1 MNRILVTRITR
12 HFLGALLLI
21 ASGAALAQDFTL
33 DQSVIAPGG
42 ESSAGGDW
50 TLDATLGQPAAGVAE
65 GDDFVLF
72 AGFWVPD
79 SVEAPQREVLFA
91 DGFEG
96 DNP

>member
-1 MNRILVTRITR
+1 MNRILVTQINW
-12 HFLGALLLI
+12 HFLGALLML
-21 ASGAALAQDFTL
+21 AAGAAAAQDFTL

-79 SVEAPQREVLFA
+79 NVEPPQREVLFS